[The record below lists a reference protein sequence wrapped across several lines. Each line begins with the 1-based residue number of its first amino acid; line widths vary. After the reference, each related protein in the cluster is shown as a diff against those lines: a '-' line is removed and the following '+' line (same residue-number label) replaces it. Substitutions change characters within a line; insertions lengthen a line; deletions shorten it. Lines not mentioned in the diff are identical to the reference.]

1 MHTLHNHSLDKD
13 VVFLHPG
20 DYYATDQKTLLS
32 TVLGSCVSVVLWDP
46 AKRIGGMNHFMLP
59 GNPKQVFYLD
69 ESGRYGMQAMELLIN
84 ALMKLGLHK
93 RNLVAKVFGGATVLA
108 TERDEELSISRANIN
123 FAFKYLELEQIAV
136 EASDTG
142 GKQAR
147 KIIFN
152 PETGKVQ
159 LKRLG
164 HIRDREV
171 KQEESEYQRKLRER
185 REANGFIDFRTDKKE
200 EKQ

>member
-1 MHTLHNHSLDKD
+1 

-20 DYYATDQKTLLS
+20 DYHATDQNILLS
-32 TVLGSCVSVVLWDP
+32 TVLGSCISVVLWDP
-46 AKRIGGMNHFMLP
+46 VNKCGGMNHFMLP

-84 ALMKLGLHK
+84 AMMKLGVPR
-93 RNLVAKVFGGATVLA
+93 RNLISKVFGGATVLS
-108 TERDEELSISRANIN
+108 TGRDEELSISRANIN
-123 FAFKYLELEQIAV
+123 FAFNYLELEKIKV

-147 KIIFN
+147 KIIFD

-164 HIRDREV
+164 HIRVQEV
-171 KQEESEYQRKLRER
+171 KQEEQEYQKNLMEQKKG
-185 REANGFIDFRTDKKE
+185 NGFIDFRSEPKGN
-200 EKQ
+200 KQ